1 MILGLAYLLCLL
13 SVPLARGR
21 LSALADV
28 ELRRPGLAGI
38 AIAIQVA
45 IVSVV
50 PGSLGDFGEPLHL
63 ASYVL
68 LGAFAWANRRL
79 VGVPVVALGGFL
91 NFLCITVNGGVMP
104 ADPDALASIGRGA
117 ASDGEFINST
127 ALEDPK
133 LAFLGDIIATPA
145 GLPVANVYSV
155 GDLLILTGAFVLL
168 HVACGS
174 RLVPRR
180 WRAAGP
186 AVPAARPGAAA

>member
-28 ELRRPGLAGI
+28 ELRRAWLAGA
-38 AIAIQVA
+38 AIAIQIV
-45 IVSVV
+45 IVSIL
-50 PGSLGDFGEPLHL
+50 PGELGPFGEPLHI

-79 VGVPVVALGGFL
+79 AGLPVIALGGLL
-91 NFLCITVNGGVMP
+91 NFVCITVNGGVMP
-104 ADPDALASIGRGA
+104 ADPDALASIGRA
-117 ASDGEFINST
+117 AETEEFINST
-127 ALEDPK
+127 ALADPK

-145 GLPVANVYSV
+145 SWPVSNVYSV
-155 GDLLILTGAFVLL
+155 GDLLILSGAFVLL

-180 WRAAGP
+180 FRARGP
-186 AVPAARPGAAA
+186 VAVA